1 VDTTDTRER
10 QTHERDRHTRET
22 ETRERQTHERRPP
35 RRPLESKLFNRERA
49 GRPPR
54 LSVPQIGA
62 MKALLRA
69 FLQRE
74 SRTPPATILSPS
86 LKRNQN
92 KNIKKEKEKRGVIL
106 GKILGKVLEGSMR

>member
-1 VDTTDTRER
+1 MRSKEWTR

-22 ETRERQTHERRPP
+22 DTRERQKHERDRHTRDAP
-35 RRPLESKLFNRERA
+35 RVVRWKASCSAERA

-74 SRTPPATILSPS
+74 SRTPPAT
-86 LKRNQN
+86 KRASN
-92 KNIKKEKEKRGVIL
+92 RRY
-106 GKILGKVLEGSMR
+106 EGAFKGFFAEREQDAPRD